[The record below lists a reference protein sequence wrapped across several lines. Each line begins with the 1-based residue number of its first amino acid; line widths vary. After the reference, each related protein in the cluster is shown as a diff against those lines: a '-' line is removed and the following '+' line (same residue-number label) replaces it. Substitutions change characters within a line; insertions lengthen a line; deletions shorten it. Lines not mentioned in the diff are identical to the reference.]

1 MATRVGSSKRLITKN
16 LIFAIDGND
25 SATFPGKGSSSTT
38 YGDLIGQND
47 GTLYN
52 KTTHRYHKQGI
63 LSFNGDES
71 SQTYVSIPSSVA
83 SAISNSSFTIG
94 MWVRLNN
101 ATTSSG
107 NGSGTEPFICFN
119 GDNAVRR
126 CISIARTGTSGTT
139 NEQERLGF
147 YFYGD
152 DLVANTTKV
161 TTIMGTK
168 WTYVVGT
175 FNSSG
180 NTQTLYIN
188 GSQHS
193 TRTAGGSTNP
203 GAVTGMLG
211 RNDIFSNHFY
221 NGSSSDPVLDGQ
233 IGPVHIYDRTLS
245 AAEVLEN
252 YNVWKLR
259 FQPSEGSVTTDNS
272 VIHVD
277 PDNSTSYGGSGTT
290 WTDLS
295 GNSNNGT
302 ISGATFVS
310 STTGSAFDFD
320 GSNDDVEFAN
330 WDDLVTSA
338 MTYTC
343 WFKTTNTS
351 EYYLMAGRSG
361 ADNSHLTFAINRNNT
376 TQSTGRITAY
386 IRNAGGSLSK
396 VIHTS
401 DSGIT
406 DGQWHCIHLA
416 CTNNSQQLYLDG
428 ALLESGTNSW
438 GTSNADS
445 LPFTVGALRSGDYHF
460 NGEIGHVHVR
470 NVALTAAQ
478 VKSDYNALAPRYIL
492 GYDTGETDTGASIVT
507 SNLVTHYD
515 MSSPICNPGSG
526 TTITDLGGSNN
537 GTISGATYSK
547 INGGVLDFD
556 GSNDDFEV
564 ADSTDLRITSTIT
577 LQGWIYLDAKSG
589 NYQHIAIKQS
599 GVSST
604 AYGLWIKDSGEL
616 YAEIN
621 ASSNSITGATSLAT
635 GTWLNVALTYGG
647 NSIKLYL
654 NGSLDASSSPGSIT
668 ISHGSYPFDLFSGP
682 FNDRIDGKLGSM
694 LLYSSGL
701 SATQILSNYNATKS
715 RFGL

>member
-1 MATRVGSSKRLITKN
+1 MSYIAGKQEKLVTRGLVYAVDG
-16 LIFAIDGND
+16 IDHG
-25 SATFPGKGSSSTT
+25 TFPGNGSSSTT
-38 YGDLIGQND
+38 YGDLVGQND

-52 KTTHRYHKQGI
+52 KTTYRYHKQGI

-71 SQTYVSIPSSVA
+71 SQTYVSIPTSVG

-94 MWVRLNN
+94 IWVRLNN
-101 ATTSSG
+101 ASTSSG
-107 NGSGTEPFICFN
+107 NGNGTEPLICFN
-119 GDNAVRR
+119 GDGTTRR
-126 CISIARTGTSGTT
+126 CISISRTGTSGAT
-139 NEQERLGF
+139 NEQERLGMF
-147 YFYGD
+147 FFGD
-152 DLVANTTKV
+152 DLVANTTQV

-193 TRTAGGSTNP
+193 TRTAGGSPNP
-203 GAVTGMLG
+203 GAVTGMIG
-211 RNDIFSNHFY
+211 RNDIFSNHLG
-221 NGSSSDPVLDGQ
+221 GSSTSDPVLDGQ

-259 FQPSEGSVTTDNS
+259 FQDSSGDGTDN
-272 VIHVD
+272 
-277 PDNSTSYGGSGTT
+277 
-290 WTDLS
+290 
-295 GNSNNGT
+295 
-302 ISGATFVS
+302 
-310 STTGSAFDFD
+310 
-320 GSNDDVEFAN
+320 
-330 WDDLVTSA
+330 
-338 MTYTC
+338 
-343 WFKTTNTS
+343 
-351 EYYLMAGRSG
+351 
-361 ADNSHLTFAINRNNT
+361 
-376 TQSTGRITAY
+376 
-386 IRNAGGSLSK
+386 
-396 VIHTS
+396 
-401 DSGIT
+401 GIT
-406 DGQWHCIHLA
+406 DA
-416 CTNNSQQLYLDG
+416 G
-428 ALLESGTNSW
+428 AN
-438 GTSNADS
+438 
-445 LPFTVGALRSGDYHF
+445 
-460 NGEIGHVHVR
+460 
-470 NVALTAAQ
+470 
-478 VKSDYNALAPRYIL
+478 
-492 GYDTGETDTGASIVT
+492 IVT
-507 SNLVTHYD
+507 SNLVAHYD
-515 MSSPICNPGSG
+515 MGSPVCNPGSG

-564 ADSTDLRITSTIT
+564 TDSSDLRPTSAIT
-577 LQGWIYLDAKSG
+577 LQGWINLDAKSG

-604 AYGLWIKDSGEL
+604 AYGLWIKNTGEL

-635 GTWLNVALTYGG
+635 GTWLNIALTYDG
-647 NSIKLYL
+647 SDIKLYL
-654 NGSLDASSSPGSIT
+654 NGSQDASSSPGSIT

-701 SATQILSNYNATKS
+701 SAAQILSNYNATKS

>member
-25 SATFPGKGSSSTT
+25 SATFPGNGSSSTT

-47 GTLYN
+47 GTLVN
-52 KTTHRYHKQGI
+52 KAGHRYHKQGI
-63 LSFNGDES
+63 LSYTGNTSTAD
-71 SQTYVSIPSSVA
+71 YVTIPGSVA
-83 SAISNSSFTIG
+83 SAISGGSFTIG
-94 MWVRLNN
+94 IWVRLNN
-101 ATTSSG
+101 ATNSGGMSNGTMPIIAFNNGTSARTCLS
-107 NGSGTEPFICFN
+107 
-119 GDNAVRR
+119 
-126 CISIARTGTSGTT
+126 ISRTGTGGTE
-139 NEQERLGF
+139 NERERLGMF
-147 YFYGD
+147 FFGD
-152 DLVANTTKV
+152 DLVANTTQV

-175 FNSSG
+175 FDSSS

-193 TRTAGGSTNP
+193 TRTSSGATNIGST
-203 GAVTGMLG
+203 TGNIG
-211 RNDIFSNHFY
+211 RNDIYTRLGNSE
-221 NGSSSDPVLDGQ
+221 SDNPKLDGQ
-233 IGPVHIYDRTLS
+233 TGPVHIYDRTLS

-302 ISGATFVS
+302 ISGATFIS

-330 WDDLVTSA
+330 WDNLVTSA

-343 WFKTTNTS
+343 WFKTTNTDA
-351 EYYLMAGRSG
+351 YYLMAGRSG
-361 ADNSHLTFAINRNNT
+361 ADNSHLTFAINRDNT
-376 TQSTGRITAY
+376 NQSTGRITAY
-386 IRNAGGSLSK
+386 IRSTGGSLNK
-396 VIHTS
+396 IIHTS
-401 DSGIT
+401 NSGIT

-460 NGEIGHVHVR
+460 NGKIGHVHVR

-478 VKSDYNALAPRYIL
+478 VKSDYNTLVPRYIP
-492 GYDTGETDTGASIVT
+492 GYDTGKTDAEANIVT
-507 SNLVTHYD
+507 SNLVAHYD
-515 MSSPICNPGSG
+515 MGSPVCNPGSG

-599 GVSST
+599 GASST

-621 ASSNSITGATSLAT
+621 ASSNSVTGATSLAT

-701 SATQILSNYNATKS
+701 SAAQILSNYNATKS